1 MQAGPASP
9 VRSWDEKRMS
19 QSQYQKTL
27 QQALLH
33 RSLRAKPDYTQIAV
47 LLVDDEASALDLCTK
62 LLQRIGFSDIDTA
75 VDGLEAWTKM
85 QERKYGVVISDWN
98 MPEMTG
104 FDLVRKIRVDEKLAR
119 TAFLMTSVD
128 GGVDRARIARQA
140 GVNAFLIKPF
150 DAGML
155 RGKLHEVL
163 GPLAM
168 RTAA

>member
-1 MQAGPASP
+1 
-9 VRSWDEKRMS
+9 MS

-33 RSLRAKPDYTQIAV
+33 RAFRAKPDYAQIAV
-47 LLVDDEASALDLCTK
+47 LLVDDEPAALDLCTR
-62 LLQRIGFSDIDTA
+62 LLQRIGFSEIDTA
-75 VDGLEAWTKM
+75 ADGAVAWDKC
-85 QERKYGVVISDWN
+85 QARKYGVVISDWN

-104 FDLVRKIRVDEKLAR
+104 FDLVRRIRADEKLLR
-119 TAFLMTSVD
+119 TPFLMTSVD
-128 GGVDRARIARQA
+128 GGLERARIARQA

-150 DAGML
+150 DATML
-155 RGKLHEVL
+155 KGKIHEVL

>member
-1 MQAGPASP
+1 
-9 VRSWDEKRMS
+9 MS
-19 QSQYQKTL
+19 QSPYQKTL

-33 RSLRAKPDYTQIAV
+33 RSLKAKPDYAQIAV

-150 DAGML
+150 DAAML